1 MKYDIVFLHFPVYL
15 LGFSNFQPFK
25 NRFKFLKNF
34 RFKKFSFSDQAAV
47 FHVPFDPL
55 FLADGQADLFGCS
68 LLCFSQNHAIIINFF
83 FIASQARINLFHA
96 FFAPAKFLPF
106 LCQCSDI
113 RFVALDQFQP
123 FQKRNVS
130 ARRRLFRIVNSTN
143 ARRAIPPTH
152 FFDLVDRP
160 SVILNSLI
168 TQHNLKVN
176 VSKKVP
182 FVVIRRFRH

>member
-1 MKYDIVFLHFPVYL
+1 MFLYAGIARYFGLFRHFSYRKNLTNLFITPHVFTLKSSKSSSKFCVLLMPPWFPR
-15 LGFSNFQPFK
+15 
-25 NRFKFLKNF
+25 RFPP
-34 RFKKFSFSDQAAV
+34 QAPAWHLWW
-47 FHVPFDPL
+47 F
-55 FLADGQADLFGCS
+55 
-68 LLCFSQNHAIIINFF
+68 LLCLFQNHAVVIDFF
-83 FIASQARINLFHA
+83 FVAGQARINLLHA
-96 FFAPAKFLPF
+96 LFAPAKFLPF
-106 LCQCSDI
+106 LCQCSDV

-152 FFDLVDRP
+152 FFDLVNRP
-160 SVILNSLI
+160 SVIFDSLI

-182 FVVIRRFRH
+182 FDVPFS

>member
-15 LGFSNFQPFK
+15 LGFSNFRSFK

-34 RFKKFSFSDQAAV
+34 RFKKFSFSDQATV

-55 FLADGQADLFGCS
+55 FLADGQTDFFGGS
-68 LLCFSQNHAIIINFF
+68 LLCFFQNHAVVIDFF
-83 FIASQARINLFHA
+83 FVSGQTRINLLHA
-96 FFAPAKFLPF
+96 FFTPAKFLPF
-106 LCQCSDI
+106 LCQCLDI

-130 ARRRLFRIVNSTN
+130 AGRRLFRIVNSTN

-160 SVILNSLI
+160 SVIFDSLI

>member
-15 LGFSNFQPFK
+15 LGFSNFRSFK

-34 RFKKFSFSDQAAV
+34 RFKKFSFSDQATV

-55 FLADGQADLFGCS
+55 VPGGRTDR
-68 LLCFSQNHAIIINFF
+68 FF
-83 FIASQARINLFHA
+83 RR
-96 FFAPAKFLPF
+96 FFAVFLSKSRGCNRFF
-106 LCQCSDI
+106 LRSRSNSNKSLHAVFCSGEVPSVPLSVFGV

-160 SVILNSLI
+160 SVIFDSLI